1 MTWSLSELESEARK
15 AIRGAGLPWGLAE
28 EGGKAVRWL
37 AAHGID
43 PLPALADV
51 LERHDRRERITSACR
66 FTETGR
72 LTADAPLCP
81 ITLGATLCDDADR
94 LTTNAFVAGP
104 VARPLL
110 LAPFVAA
117 AARILGRPSQ
127 LEADG
132 TRIVLD
138 ECGDPSSDLAMLD
151 VLDAGEIRCAAIA
164 DGPSTSPVKAAST
177 RGIATDPQAWQRIA
191 AYGHRTYVPASER
204 SRREGAGAGL
214 IDND

>member
-1 MTWSLSELESEARK
+1 MTWSLNELETESRK

-37 AAHGID
+37 GAHGID

-51 LERHDRRERITSACR
+51 LERHDRRERITSVFAR
-66 FTETGR
+66 SEAGR
-72 LTADAPLCP
+72 RTAEAPLCP

-94 LTTNAFVAGP
+94 LAADAFVAGP

-117 AARILGRPSQ
+117 AARILRRPLQFEVEGRQ
-127 LEADG
+127 
-132 TRIVLD
+132 IVLD
-138 ECGDPSSDLAMLD
+138 RRGDASGDLVMLD
-151 VLDAGEIRCAAIA
+151 VPDAAEIRCASMA
-164 DGPSTSPVKAAST
+164 DHMPGAQGKAAST
-177 RGIATDPQAWQRIA
+177 HGIEANAQAWQRIA

>member
-1 MTWSLSELESEARK
+1 MTWSLNELDVETKK

-37 AAHGID
+37 AAHGVD

-51 LERHDRRERITSACR
+51 LERHDRRERITSA
-66 FTETGR
+66 FKMPETGR
-72 LTADAPLCP
+72 WTADVPICP
-81 ITLGATLCDDADR
+81 IALGVTLCDHADR
-94 LTTNAFVAGP
+94 LEASAFVAGP

-117 AARILGRPSQ
+117 AARILGRPLQ

-132 TRIVLD
+132 RQIMLD
-138 ECGDPSSDLAMLD
+138 ARGDPFGDLSMLD
-151 VLDAGEIRCAAIA
+151 ASDAVEIRCIMIA
-164 DGPSTSPVKAAST
+164 DRPSISPVKAAST
-177 RGIATDPQAWQRIA
+177 HGIETDAQAWACIA
-191 AYGHRTYVPASER
+191 SYGHRTYVPASER

>member
-66 FTETGR
+66 FTESDR

-94 LTTNAFVAGP
+94 LGTNAFVAGP

-132 TRIVLD
+132 TRIALD
-138 ECGDPSSDLAMLD
+138 ERGDPSGDLSSLD
-151 VLDAGEIRCAAIA
+151 VSDAVAIRCTSMA
-164 DGPSTSPVKAAST
+164 DRVSGSRTKVAST
-177 RGIATDPQAWQRIA
+177 HGIETDPQAWQRIA

>member
-1 MTWSLSELESEARK
+1 MTWSLNELEAETKK
-15 AIRGAGLPWGLAE
+15 AIRGVGLSWGLAE

-51 LERHDRRERITSACR
+51 LERHDRRARITSVIKI
-66 FTETGR
+66 TEAGR
-72 LTADAPLCP
+72 RTADAPLCP
-81 ITLGATLCDDADR
+81 IILGTMLCDDADR
-94 LTTNAFVAGP
+94 LATNAFVAGP

-117 AARILGRPSQ
+117 AARIVGRPLQ
-127 LEADG
+127 FEADG
-132 TRIVLD
+132 GQVSLNAQ
-138 ECGDPSSDLAMLD
+138 GDPAGDLSSLD
-151 VLDAGEIRCAAIA
+151 VADVVEIRCAAMA
-164 DGPSTSPVKAAST
+164 DRVPGSQSKAAST
-177 RGIATDPQAWQRIA
+177 RGIGTDPQAWQRIA

>member
-1 MTWSLSELESEARK
+1 MIWSLNELESEARK

-37 AAHGID
+37 AAHGVD

-51 LERHDRRERITSACR
+51 LERHDRGERIASACR
-66 FTETGR
+66 ITENGR
-72 LTADAPLCP
+72 RTADAPLCP
-81 ITLGATLCDDADR
+81 ITLGATLCDGADQ
-94 LTTNAFVAGP
+94 LAATAFIAGP

-117 AARILGRPSQ
+117 AARILGRPLQ
-127 LEADG
+127 LAADG
-132 TRIVLD
+132 RKIMLD
-138 ECGDPSSDLAMLD
+138 QRGDPSGELSMLD
-151 VLDAGEIRCAAIA
+151 APDAVELRCATIA
-164 DGPSTSPVKAAST
+164 DRAAMPPVNVAST
-177 RGIATDPQAWQRIA
+177 HGIETHAPSWARLTSYVQ
-191 AYGHRTYVPASER
+191 RTYVPASER

>member
-1 MTWSLSELESEARK
+1 MTWSLNELESEARK

-51 LERHDRRERITSACR
+51 LERHDRRERITSA
-66 FTETGR
+66 FTMTETGR
-72 LTADAPLCP
+72 RTADAPLCP
-81 ITLGATLCDDADR
+81 ITLGAALCDDADW
-94 LTTNAFVAGP
+94 LVTNTFVAGP

-117 AARILGRPSQ
+117 AARILGRPLQ
-127 LEADG
+127 FEAEG
-132 TRIVLD
+132 RQIVLD
-138 ECGDPSSDLAMLD
+138 RRGDPSGDLSMLGMS
-151 VLDAGEIRCAAIA
+151 DAGEIRCTSMA
-164 DGPSTSPVKAAST
+164 DRVSGSQGKAAST
-177 RGIATDPQAWQRIA
+177 RGIETDPQAWQRIA
-191 AYGHRTYVPASER
+191 AYGHRTYVLASER

>member
-1 MTWSLSELESEARK
+1 MTWSLNELESEARK

-43 PLPALADV
+43 PLPALADA
-51 LERHDRRERITSACR
+51 LERHDRSERIASAWR
-66 FTETGR
+66 ITETGR
-72 LTADAPLCP
+72 WTAAAPLCP

-94 LTTNAFVAGP
+94 LAMHDFVAGP

-117 AARILGRPSQ
+117 AARILGRPLQ
-127 LEADG
+127 LEAEG
-132 TRIVLD
+132 RQISLNQH
-138 ECGDPSSDLAMLD
+138 GDPAGDLSS
-151 VLDAGEIRCAAIA
+151 LDAADAAAIRCTSTA
-164 DGPSTSPVKAAST
+164 DRVSGSQSKAAST
-177 RGIATDPQAWQRIA
+177 RGIETDPQSWQRIA
-191 AYGHRTYVPASER
+191 CFVHRTYVPASER

>member
-1 MTWSLSELESEARK
+1 MTWSLNELESEARK

-51 LERHDRRERITSACR
+51 LERHDRGERIASACR
-66 FTETGR
+66 ITETGR

-94 LTTNAFVAGP
+94 LAMNAFVAGP
-104 VARPLL
+104 LARPLL

-117 AARILGRPSQ
+117 AARTLARPLQFEAEGRQ
-127 LEADG
+127 
-132 TRIVLD
+132 IVLD
-138 ECGDPSSDLAMLD
+138 RRGDPSGDLAMLD
-151 VLDAGEIRCAAIA
+151 MPAIA
-164 DGPSTSPVKAAST
+164 EVRCTLMADRVSGSQGKAAST
-177 RGIATDPQAWQRIA
+177 RGIETDPQAWQRIA

>member
-1 MTWSLSELESEARK
+1 MTWSLNELDVETKK
-15 AIRGAGLPWGLAE
+15 AIRGAGLSWGVAE

-37 AAHGID
+37 AAHGVD

-51 LERHDRRERITSACR
+51 LERHDRRERITSA
-66 FTETGR
+66 FKMPETGR
-72 LTADAPLCP
+72 WTADVPICP
-81 ITLGATLCDDADR
+81 IALGVALCDHADR
-94 LTTNAFVAGP
+94 LATEGCVVGP

-117 AARILGRPSQ
+117 AARILRRPLQ

-132 TRIVLD
+132 RKIMLD
-138 ECGDPSSDLAMLD
+138 QRGDPSGDLST
-151 VLDAGEIRCAAIA
+151 LDASDALEIRCTMIA
-164 DGPSTSPVKAAST
+164 DRASISPVKAAST
-177 RGIATDPQAWQRIA
+177 HGIETDASSWARLA
-191 AYGHRTYVPASER
+191 SYGQRTYVPASER

>member
-1 MTWSLSELESEARK
+1 MIWSLNELESEARK

-37 AAHGID
+37 AAYGID

-51 LERHDRRERITSACR
+51 LERHDRRARITSVIKI
-66 FTETGR
+66 TEAGR
-72 LTADAPLCP
+72 RTADAPLCP
-81 ITLGATLCDDADR
+81 IILGTMLCDDADR
-94 LTTNAFVAGP
+94 LATNAFVAGP

-117 AARILGRPSQ
+117 AAHILGRPLQ
-127 LEADG
+127 FEVEG
-132 TRIVLD
+132 RQIVLD
-138 ECGDPSSDLAMLD
+138 RRGDPSGDLAMLD
-151 VLDAGEIRCAAIA
+151 VPGAADIRCASMA
-164 DGPSTSPVKAAST
+164 DRVSGSPGQAAAT
-177 RGIATDPQAWQRIA
+177 HGIAADPQSWQRIA